1 MVLGSLVD
9 AGCPIAQIE
18 AELRKLTLPGWT
30 ISAQKVKRGALTAT
44 QVLVETAETH
54 HHRGFSLIAEKIERA
69 GLAPRAGE
77 HATQI
82 FRRLGEAEAK
92 IHGVPL
98 EKVHFHEVGALDS
111 IVDIVGA
118 AIGFDLLGIERFAC
132 SPINV
137 GGGTVQTAHGLL
149 PVPAPA
155 TADLLI
161 GKPTY
166 SGEIQR
172 ELATP
177 TGAAIVSTLCETF
190 GAQPRMNVTQI
201 GYGAGAAEI
210 AGQPNVL
217 RILIGEPAEK
227 EIAAWDERITVIE
240 ANLDDMNPQI
250 YGYFAEKA
258 IAAGALDVFASPV
271 QMKKNRPGMLVTIL
285 CTPGDADRFAEMLFA
300 ETTTIGLRSYE
311 ARRRVL
317 AREAV
322 MVNTPHGSI
331 RLKVARLN
339 GHILN
344 VAPEYDDC
352 RRAAEEHGVPLKQVI
367 AETVQTWEAQHKGT
381 H

>member
-9 AGCPIAQIE
+9 AGCPMTQIE
-18 AELRKLTLPGWT
+18 AELRKLTLPGWS
-30 ISAQKVKRGALTAT
+30 ISTQKVKRGALAAT
-44 QVLVETAETH
+44 QVRVEAAETH
-54 HHRGFSLIAEKIERA
+54 HHRGYSLIAEKIECA
-69 GLAPRAGE
+69 GLAPRAAAR
-77 HATQI
+77 ATRI

-92 IHGVPL
+92 IHDVSL

-118 AIGFDLLGIERFAC
+118 AIGFDLLGIEHFAC

-137 GGGTVQTAHGLL
+137 GGGSVQTAHGLL

-166 SGEIQR
+166 SSGIQR

-177 TGAAIVSTLCETF
+177 TGAAIVTTLCEEF
-190 GAQPRMNVTQI
+190 GPQPRMRVMQI

-210 AGQPNVL
+210 SGQPNVL
-217 RILIGEPAEK
+217 RILVGDLAEK
-227 EIAAWDERITVIE
+227 EFAAWDERVMVIE
-240 ANLDDMNPQI
+240 TNLDDMSPQI

-258 IAAGALDVFASPV
+258 LAAGALDVFASPV

-285 CTPGDADRFAEMLFA
+285 CVPKDADRFAEMLFA

-311 ARRRVL
+311 ACRRVL
-317 AREAV
+317 AREDV
-322 MVNTPHGSI
+322 TVNTPHGTV
-331 RLKVARLN
+331 RMKVARLN

-367 AETVQTWEAQHKGT
+367 AATMQAWESQRGGSR
-381 H
+381 